1 MRHVDYAS
9 KPAGEENKNHNIPA
23 GVKGT
28 DPSVKVRDPRVRVN
42 YRHVDEDNWP
52 AGKDNGRGIATK

>member
-1 MRHVDYAS
+1 MDYAS

-42 YRHVDEDNWP
+42 YRHVDEDN
-52 AGKDNGRGIATK
+52 